1 MNADAKDFRLPLM
14 VRGDIDGFIGLFID
28 NLVNLLL
35 ITGLCLSLGMGA
47 DLVFGRIL
55 PGTAL
60 SVLAGNIF
68 YSWQARRLARREG
81 RNDVTA
87 LPYGINTV
95 SLFAY
100 FSFIIA
106 PVYLQTKDASL
117 AWKVGVAAC
126 LVSGVFEGL
135 GAFVGERLRRITPRA
150 ALL

>member
-60 SVLAGNIF
+60 SVLAVPD
-68 YSWQARRLARREG
+68 Q
-81 RNDVTA
+81 D
-87 LPYGINTV
+87 
-95 SLFAY
+95 
-100 FSFIIA
+100 
-106 PVYLQTKDASL
+106 
-117 AWKVGVAAC
+117 
-126 LVSGVFEGL
+126 L
-135 GAFVGERLRRITPRA
+135 GARVAPRDDDA
-150 ALL
+150 GHKS